1 MLARVTEKRCEVA
14 DIPIVAL
21 PCQDEE
27 ETPGASDAALFQPG
41 SAQAIQV
48 CTKLEAFS
56 TFLQPLALYAFHVE
70 RRVAL
75 QHPDGDEGTN
85 TAQVESGKSEIHC
98 AKCVCDVSQP
108 GLGLSNARLTARCSG
123 SVV

>member
-21 PCQDEE
+21 PCQDD
-27 ETPGASDAALFQPG
+27 ETPGASNAVLFQPG

-48 CTKLEAFS
+48 CTKLEAVS

-75 QHPDGDEGTN
+75 QHPDSDDGTN
-85 TAQVESGKSEIHC
+85 TAQVEPGESEIHC
-98 AKCVCDVSQP
+98 AKCVCV
-108 GLGLSNARLTARCSG
+108 
-123 SVV
+123 